1 MAAWRRNQKRNA
13 RQIPKTCPLHNSVA
27 PLCCD
32 LREVID
38 WRVAHEGFK
47 LATLLSSRSQR
58 LSLSFFFYKSIKKGK
73 QVRHH
78 DGTVATAKRKATVN
92 PSSMCF
98 EPVVKTGQQCDEIT
112 VGLPVSGPGPTDYCR
127 LHKSF
132 STARR
137 ASSCDGR
144 NPMPGTVGHSPRA
157 GSAQPLVRRL
167 LSLGPLGRR
176 RYTVVAGEPAAPGL
190 DPPAIFSFFIFIAG
204 GLKVGPVDGCRT
216 KGRKGPLVLCANRA
230 PSG

>member
-1 MAAWRRNQKRNA
+1 MAGPQEKDS
-13 RQIPKTCPLHNSVA
+13 QPLEA
-27 PLCCD
+27 
-32 LREVID
+32 E
-38 WRVAHEGFK
+38 
-47 LATLLSSRSQR
+47 
-58 LSLSFFFYKSIKKGK
+58 
-73 QVRHH
+73 
-78 DGTVATAKRKATVN
+78 
-92 PSSMCF
+92 
-98 EPVVKTGQQCDEIT
+98 
-112 VGLPVSGPGPTDYCR
+112 
-127 LHKSF
+127 
-132 STARR
+132 
-137 ASSCDGR
+137 
-144 NPMPGTVGHSPRA
+144 PRA